1 MATNNSFNTPDRAKL
16 EGFEITFKNFA
27 GRETNFNRAG
37 NRNFSVVL
45 DDDTAD
51 QMKAEGWNVRIKEY
65 DDGSRRNTLQ
75 VAVRYD
81 IDRFR
86 PKVVMVTPK
95 GDHFK
100 KTVLSEDTVDQLDGA
115 RVVSADLILNPSS
128 WRNAMGNSGIKAYLQ
143 TGYFVV
149 EADEFEN
156 KYGDDD
162 EFEDDSE
169 VPF

>member
-1 MATNNSFNTPDRAKL
+1 MAKNNNLDRAKL
-16 EGFEITFKNFA
+16 EGYQITFKNFS

-45 DDDTAD
+45 DDETAD
-51 QMKAEGWNVRIKEY
+51 QMKADGWNVRIKDY

-100 KTVLSEDTVDQLDGA
+100 TTVLSEDTVDCLDAA
-115 RVVSADLILNPSS
+115 RVVSADLILNPSY
-128 WRNAMGNSGIKAYLQ
+128 WHNAMGNSGYKAYLQ

-149 EADEFEN
+149 EADEFED
-156 KYGDDD
+156 KYADEEYPDD
-162 EFEDDSE
+162 EEL
-169 VPF
+169 PFD

>member
-1 MATNNSFNTPDRAKL
+1 MAKNNIDRAKL
-16 EGFEITFKNFA
+16 EGYQITFKNFS
-27 GRETNFNRAG
+27 GRETEFNRAG
-37 NRNFSVVL
+37 NRYFSVVL
-45 DDDTAD
+45 DDETAD
-51 QMKAEGWNVRIKEY
+51 QMKADGWNVRVKEY

-95 GDHFK
+95 GDRFK
-100 KTVLSEDTVDQLDGA
+100 TTVLSEDTVDCLDAA

-149 EADEFEN
+149 EADEFED
-156 KYGDDD
+156 KYADEEYPDD
-162 EFEDDSE
+162 EE

>member
-1 MATNNSFNTPDRAKL
+1 MAKTNNIDRAKL
-16 EGFEITFKNFA
+16 EGYQITFKNFS

-45 DDDTAD
+45 DDETAD
-51 QMKAEGWNVRIKEY
+51 QMKADGWNVRVKEY

-100 KTVLSEDTVDQLDGA
+100 TTVLSEDTVDCLDAA

-128 WRNAMGNSGIKAYLQ
+128 WRNAMGNSGIKSYLQ

-149 EADEFEN
+149 EADEFED
-156 KYGDDD
+156 KYADEEYPDD
-162 EFEDDSE
+162 EEL
-169 VPF
+169 PFD

>member
-1 MATNNSFNTPDRAKL
+1 MAKTNNIDRAKL
-16 EGFEITFKNFA
+16 EGFQITFKNFS

-45 DDDTAD
+45 DDETAD
-51 QMKAEGWNVRIKEY
+51 QMKADGWNVRVKEY

-100 KTVLSEDTVDQLDGA
+100 TTVLSEDTVDCLDAA
-115 RVVSADLILNPSS
+115 RVVSADLILNPSY
-128 WRNAMGNSGIKAYLQ
+128 WHNAMGNSGYKAYLQ

-149 EADEFEN
+149 EADEFED
-156 KYGDDD
+156 KYADEEYPDD
-162 EFEDDSE
+162 EEL
-169 VPF
+169 PFD

>member
-1 MATNNSFNTPDRAKL
+1 MAKTNNIDRAKL
-16 EGFEITFKNFA
+16 EGFQITFKNFS

-45 DDDTAD
+45 DDETAD
-51 QMKAEGWNVRIKEY
+51 QMKADGWNVRVKEY

-100 KTVLSEDTVDQLDGA
+100 TTVLSEDTVDCLDAA

-149 EADEFEN
+149 EADEFED
-156 KYGDDD
+156 KYAEEECPEEEADL
-162 EFEDDSE
+162 
-169 VPF
+169 PF